1 MLAKRTVEGTTWQL
15 QDAKARLSEVVQNAL
30 EGRPQVISRRG
41 RDEVVVL
48 RRSDRRSHHRR
59 CGLLSHELPRPS
71 PHNHVIARRERRQ
84 PEPNTKKSGRRACS
98 KGVAVAALND

>member
-48 RRSDRRSHHRR
+48 RRSDYESALHPKET
-59 CGLLSHELPRPS
+59 LVELFRP
-71 PHNHVIARRERRQ
+71 VRGADADFERRKDTSRGF
-84 PEPNTKKSGRRACS
+84 ES
-98 KGVAVAALND
+98 